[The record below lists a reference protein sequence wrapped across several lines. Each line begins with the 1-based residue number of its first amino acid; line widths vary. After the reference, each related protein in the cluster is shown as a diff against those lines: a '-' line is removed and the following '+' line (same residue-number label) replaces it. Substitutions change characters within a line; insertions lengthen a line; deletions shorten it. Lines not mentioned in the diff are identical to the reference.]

1 MKNLV
6 RSVRKI
12 RAKAGDILIVT
23 LKGYPSD
30 YDIIQA
36 EKAFCAMPFLKGIF
50 MIFVNGNLN
59 IKKGKPEKG
68 KHKVYLNNLEY
79 LEYLSNRKGE

>member
-1 MKNLV
+1 
-6 RSVRKI
+6 
-12 RAKAGDILIVT
+12 
-23 LKGYPSD
+23 
-30 YDIIQA
+30 
-36 EKAFCAMPFLKGIF
+36 